1 MRERRTDGGQF
12 VNQKV
17 QRIRKEDV
25 RAAMKR
31 QCVQTYLW
39 RYEDVWE
46 KGQWGQWIFNQLVYQ
61 NPGES
66 RCLRNKVYWC

>member
-1 MRERRTDGGQF
+1 M
-12 VNQKV
+12 NQKV

-31 QCVQTYLW
+31 QLVQTYLW
-39 RYEDVWE
+39 RYGGME
-46 KGQWGQWIFNQLVYQ
+46 KGQWIFNQLVYQ

>member
-1 MRERRTDGGQF
+1 MRERTDGGQF

-31 QCVQTYLW
+31 QLVQTYLW
-39 RYEDVWE
+39 RYGDVWE
-46 KGQWGQWIFNQLVYQ
+46 KGQWTFNQLVYQ
-61 NPGES
+61 SPGES
-66 RCLRNKVYWC
+66 RCLRNKEKVYWC